1 MKQMKHLEV
10 RRQQL
15 QILPWRSFKQHWEL
29 LTVACDQAEEF
40 VESVKQRIGSK
51 CLVDEATG
59 SVTGKRGQPVAG
71 FPPISGVRLKQM
83 SKAVRWLVIELE
95 QGSGNSGGSSHP
107 NTLLP
112 STPDSQ
118 RIQLDR
124 FVATPILLFQ
134 GCYIQ
139 IVRIRMMQVKRS
151 VQATLISMGTIGL
164 RRLSL

>member
-118 RIQLDR
+118 RIQLDSSTTT
-124 FVATPILLFQ
+124 FQLASFAEHLKLFA
-134 GCYIQ
+134 G
-139 IVRIRMMQVKRS
+139 
-151 VQATLISMGTIGL
+151 
-164 RRLSL
+164 